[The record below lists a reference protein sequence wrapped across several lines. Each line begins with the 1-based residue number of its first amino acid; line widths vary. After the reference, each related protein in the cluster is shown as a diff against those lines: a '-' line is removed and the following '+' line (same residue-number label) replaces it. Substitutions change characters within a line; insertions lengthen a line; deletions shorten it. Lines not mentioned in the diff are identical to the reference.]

1 MPYEF
6 TSTDRRRVADDRD
19 QIALTTCLYP
29 QDAEA
34 AVLVMEGDPLD
45 EAGEVLAVLNG
56 LWRLLH
62 LLPLGSAVEAN
73 CVHCEIGMEGTA
85 DGD

>member
-1 MPYEF
+1 
-6 TSTDRRRVADDRD
+6 
-19 QIALTTCLYP
+19 
-29 QDAEA
+29 
-34 AVLVMEGDPLD
+34 MEGDPLD

-73 CVHCEIGMEGTA
+73 CVHCEIGREGTA